1 MYSAFFLS
9 ILALYLIKRFNFNK
23 FKKILLS
30 KFNLNNYISKLNLL
44 KFQCDNHI
52 DNKICLEAMPSI
64 QHLIPTFLCATAISD
79 LTQAVEAILNTLLF
93 WDNPMNNIGGQEQ
106 LERLQNCRS
115 ALDSILKE
123 QCAFG

>member
-1 MYSAFFLS
+1 
-9 ILALYLIKRFNFNK
+9 
-23 FKKILLS
+23 
-30 KFNLNNYISKLNLL
+30 
-44 KFQCDNHI
+44 
-52 DNKICLEAMPSI
+52 MPSI